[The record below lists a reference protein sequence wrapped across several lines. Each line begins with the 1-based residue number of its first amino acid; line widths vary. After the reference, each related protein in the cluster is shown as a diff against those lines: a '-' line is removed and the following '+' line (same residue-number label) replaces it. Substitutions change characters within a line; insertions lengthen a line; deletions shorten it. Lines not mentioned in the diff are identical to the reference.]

1 MRIPMSIQFYT
12 DKNASLAPLKGKTV
26 AVIGYGSQGRAQ
38 ALCMKDSGI
47 NVIVGVRRGKSFSLA
62 KKDGMKV
69 ASVFDASKMAEIIH
83 VLLPD
88 EYHEVVYTKEIKPH
102 LESGKTLSFSH
113 GFSIVFKQ
121 IIPPKD
127 VDVIMVSPRSPG
139 PAVRR
144 LYLEGKGVLCSIAI
158 HQNHSKKAKETAL
171 ALAKACGFTRIGAM
185 ECTFEQET
193 IGDLFAEQ
201 AVLCG
206 GVSEM
211 IKRAYETLVESGHPP
226 EMAYLD
232 CLHELKL
239 LVDLINE
246 RGIEGMYE
254 VVSNT
259 AEFGA
264 RRSGPKIM
272 DDHVKKNMESILK
285 EIKSG
290 KFAKGWVRDF
300 KNGLPEMEKKRKKQ
314 GAHSIEPIGKELRKK
329 MGIGK

>member
-1 MRIPMSIQFYT
+1 MNLKFYT
-12 DKNASLAPLKGKTV
+12 DKDASLTPLKGKVV
-26 AVIGYGSQGRAQ
+26 AVIGYGSQGRSQ
-38 ALCMKDSGI
+38 ALCMGDSGVNI
-47 NVIVGVRRGKSFSLA
+47 IIGLRKGKSFDLA

-69 ASVFDASKMAEIIH
+69 MSVPNAAKKADIIH
-83 VLLPD
+83 ILLPD
-88 EYHEVVYTKEIKPH
+88 EDHEDVYSKEIRPY
-102 LESGKTLSFSH
+102 LNSTKTLSFSH
-113 GFSIVFKQ
+113 GFSIVFKT

-139 PAVRR
+139 PTIRK

-158 HQNHSKKAKETAL
+158 HQKTSMKAKETSL
-171 ALAKACGFTRIGAM
+171 AIAKACGFLRVGAM

-193 IGDLFAEQ
+193 IGDLFGEQ
-201 AVLCG
+201 VVLCG
-206 GVSEM
+206 GVSEL

-246 RGIEGMYE
+246 KGIEGMYD

-259 AEFGA
+259 AEFGG
-264 RRSGPKIM
+264 RLTGQRIM
-272 DDHVKKNMESILK
+272 DEKVKENMRSVLK

-290 KFAKGWVRDF
+290 KFAQEWINDF
-300 KNGLPEMEKKRKKQ
+300 KSGIPRMKKMRKDQ
-314 GAHSIEPIGKELRKK
+314 SNHQIGPVGKELRKL
-329 MGIGK
+329 MGVGK